1 MGEESK
7 ETKQQKETILI
18 DMHNQ
23 VVHDLL
29 RQKNCFDSS
38 QVEEETS
45 RSSVVTCA

>member
-7 ETKQQKETILI
+7 EAKQQKETILI

-29 RQKNCFDSS
+29 RQKKLF
-38 QVEEETS
+38 
-45 RSSVVTCA
+45 